1 MGKRPLYQGAES
13 ASFPQEGNGGLWY
26 DKFCHS
32 WGGFPATDQKLNLD
46 KAKWIETV
54 VGFRGNGSELQQ
66 HAERQARMIEIL
78 NGKWLDLLTES
89 PFVSGLGR
97 DHPVEN
103 GFAWHHILAVPYLP
117 GSSIKGMVRAW
128 ATQWKE
134 GEEVK
139 RLRILGPRP
148 PGGDAVTDP
157 TVGGVIFLDAVPT
170 SPVELT
176 ADVMTPHY
184 DGYYQ
189 RGEAPGDWMS
199 PIPIPFLVVKEG
211 ATFRFAVVPRQQ
223 SEQSLEDC
231 TTACGWLEEALE
243 WIGAGAKTAVGYG
256 RMRVD
261 LDAQRK
267 SEKERT
273 DRREK
278 EQRLAALQAKL
289 RNLPNDAAWLE
300 RRCQEGRWGEPNNF
314 LDDAESFLADNRNI
328 SSAAHDLLTKE
339 VSDRWPGIIDDP
351 DAVSGKKKKP
361 KYRSRRARE
370 LAKTLNERGGDRSMA
385 RNANGP

>member
-1 MGKRPLYQGAES
+1 MGELPLYLGAGS
-13 ASFPQEGNGGLWY
+13 ASLSQEGNSGLWY
-26 DKFCHS
+26 DKFCRS
-32 WGGFPATDQKLNLD
+32 WGGFFARDQKLDLD
-46 KAKWIETV
+46 KAEWIETV
-54 VGFRGNGSELQQ
+54 AGFCGNGSELQQ
-66 HAERQARMIEIL
+66 HAERQACMIEIL
-78 NGKWLDLLTES
+78 KGKWLDLQTES

-103 GFAWHHILAVPYLP
+103 GFAWHHTLGVPYLP
-117 GSSIKGMVRAW
+117 GSSVKGMVRAW
-128 ATQWKE
+128 VTKWEDKE
-134 GEEVK
+134 EAN
-139 RLRILGPRP
+139 RLRILGPGP
-148 PGGDAVTDP
+148 PNGDAATDP
-157 TVGGVIFLDAVPT
+157 MVGGVIFLDAVPS
-170 SPVELT
+170 SPVELKS
-176 ADVMTPHY
+176 DVMTPHY

-189 RGEAPGDWMS
+189 KGEAPGDWMS

-211 ATFRFAVVPRQQ
+211 ATFRFAVAPRQQ
-223 SEQSLEDC
+223 SEQSVEDC

-278 EQRLAALQAKL
+278 EQRQAALQARL

-300 RRCQEGRWGEPNNF
+300 RRRQEGRWGEPNNF
-314 LDDAESFLADNRNI
+314 LDDAERFFAENRDI

-339 VSDRWPGIIDDP
+339 VIGSL
-351 DAVSGKKKKP
+351 
-361 KYRSRRARE
+361 E
-370 LAKTLNERGGDRSMA
+370 GDNR
-385 RNANGP
+385 